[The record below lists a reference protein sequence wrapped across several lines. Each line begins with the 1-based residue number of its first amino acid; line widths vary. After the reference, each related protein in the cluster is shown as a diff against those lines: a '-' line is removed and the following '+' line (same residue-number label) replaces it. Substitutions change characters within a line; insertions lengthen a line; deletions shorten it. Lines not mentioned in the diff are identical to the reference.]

1 MWNVLIKYILRNRN
15 LNLTI
20 IGVFTALMAF
30 MALRVQMSYEY
41 AQMLPE
47 SDSVNV
53 EYRQFKKM
61 FGEEGAIFFVGYD
74 DTLLRDLNTFH
85 EWNDIIDEIKNIEG
99 VSGIFHVGNCFN
111 LEKDTA
117 AKKLFTAPV
126 FKDSV
131 ETQKELDSLLNIAYS
146 LSFYEEFL
154 FNKEAGIGVLLIWI
168 DPDFLNSSDR
178 MKLIKSIKNP
188 IEQFGQEKGIE
199 MHYSGM
205 PYIRTTI
212 SQMVQRELLIFMFLA
227 MFVAAAI
234 LLFFFRSLK
243 ALAFSMM
250 IVVIGVIWTL
260 GFLSLFGYEITILSG
275 IIPPILIIIGIE
287 NCIYLITKYHT
298 EYISHGNQAKAL
310 ARVVQKVGYA
320 TLLTNVTTAV
330 GFGSFMITGNAILM
344 EFGIIAAINIILMF
358 VFTLILI
365 PTLYSFYSPPS
376 ARHTKHLTFKWMKK
390 VSGSIVGII
399 QYHRPK
405 ALIAVTALLLMSAYG
420 IYRLENKGSMVDDIP
435 VNNKMYKD
443 LKFFEENLSGVL
455 PVEVTIDTKKRKGL
469 FSISTLNKIDE
480 FQKKLLDYPEVSKP
494 LSIVEVVK
502 FSKQAFYGGRSEM
515 YSMPNRQEKDFILGY
530 LPDVKSGD
538 NNSDILN
545 SFVDTSYQT
554 ARISIRIK
562 NLYTPEIAEL
572 KANLRADLDSI
583 FPTDR
588 YITHITGST
597 IVFQKG
603 SEYLVRNLIYSLLL
617 AIGIISVLMFLMF
630 NSIQMVLISM
640 VSNLLPL
647 LAAAGLMGLLG
658 IDLKPSTIIIYSIA
672 LGIAVDAAIHLLS
685 RYRQQL
691 RMTDWNVKES
701 ILKAVG
707 ETANG
712 MIYSG
717 IVLVFGFAVFILSG
731 FGGTQSLG
739 YLIGFTLFVA
749 MFANLI
755 ILPSLVLYFDKRATT
770 KSFGKPV
777 FEILDE
783 EEEEEKEDK

>member
-1 MWNVLIKYILRNRN
+1 MWTVLIKYILRNRN

-20 IGVFTALMAF
+20 IGVITAFMAF
-30 MALRVQMSYEY
+30 MALKVQMSYEY

-53 EYRQFKKM
+53 EYQNFKSV
-61 FGEEGAIFFVGYD
+61 FGEEGSVFFVGYD
-74 DTLLRDLNTFH
+74 DTLVKNYKTFT
-85 EWNDIIDEIKNIEG
+85 EWNKIIEQVQNIEG
-99 VSGIFHVGNCFN
+99 VSGVFHIGNCFN

-117 AKKLFTAPV
+117 AKKLITAPV
-126 FKDSV
+126 FKEIVTS
-131 ETQKELDSLLNIAYS
+131 QAQLDSLLSVAYS
-146 LSFYEEFL
+146 LPFYDGFL
-154 FNKEAGIGVLLIWI
+154 FNKESGIGVLMIWI
-168 DPDFLNSSDR
+168 QNDFLNTSNR
-178 MKLIKSIKNP
+178 TELIKSIKDP
-188 IEQFGQEKGIE
+188 IENFGQSKGVE

-205 PYIRTTI
+205 PYIRTVI
-212 SQMVQRELLIFMFLA
+212 SEMIQRELISFMFLA
-227 MFVAAAI
+227 IAVAAII

-243 ALAFSMM
+243 ALAFSLLV
-250 IVVIGVIWTL
+250 VVIGVIWTL
-260 GFLSLFGYEITILSG
+260 GTLAIFGYEITILSG

-330 GFGSFMITGNAILM
+330 GFGSFMITGNAILV
-344 EFGIIAAINIILMF
+344 EFGIVASINIILMF

-365 PTLYSFYSPPS
+365 PTLYSFYAPPS
-376 ARHTKHLTFKWMKK
+376 ARHTKHLTFNWMKRAA
-390 VSGSIVGII
+390 SGIVGII

-405 ALIAVTALLLMSAYG
+405 ALIAVIILILMSGYG

-435 VNNKMYKD
+435 VKNKMYKD

-455 PVEVTIDTKKRKGL
+455 PVEITIDTKKNKGL
-469 FSISTLNKIDE
+469 FSINTLNRINT
-480 FQKKLLDYPEVSKP
+480 FQEKLLQYPDISKP

-502 FSKQAFYGGRSEM
+502 FSKQAFYGGRPEM
-515 YSMPNRQEKDFILGY
+515 YSMPNQNEKNFILSY
-530 LPDVKSGD
+530 LPDVESGD
-538 NNSDILN
+538 NKSQILN
-545 SFVDTSYQT
+545 SFVDTNFQI
-554 ARISIRIK
+554 ARISLRIK

-572 KANLRADLDSI
+572 KSQLRVDLDSI

-588 YITHITGST
+588 FTTHITGST

-617 AIGIISVLMFLMF
+617 AIGIISILMFLMF
-630 NSIQMVLISM
+630 NSIQMVMISM
-640 VSNLLPL
+640 ISNLLPL
-647 LAAAGLMGLLG
+647 IATAGMMGLLG
-658 IDLKPSTIIIYSIA
+658 IDLKPSTIIIYSIS

-691 RMTDWNVKES
+691 RITNWNVKES
-701 ILKAVG
+701 ILNAVSD
-707 ETANG
+707 TANG

-717 IVLVFGFAVFILSG
+717 VVLVFGFAVFILSG

-777 FEILDE
+777 FDILDE
-783 EEEEEKEDK
+783 EEEEDK

>member
-1 MWNVLIKYILRNRN
+1 MWTVLIKYILRNRN
-15 LNLTI
+15 LNLTL
-20 IGVFTALMAF
+20 IGVITAFMAF
-30 MALRVQMSYEY
+30 MALKVQMSYEY

-53 EYRQFKKM
+53 EYQNFKSV
-61 FGEEGAIFFVGYD
+61 FGEEGSVFFVGYD
-74 DTLLRDLNTFH
+74 DTLVKNYKTFT
-85 EWNDIIDEIKNIEG
+85 EWNKIIEQVQNIEG
-99 VSGIFHVGNCFN
+99 VSGVFHIGNCFN

-117 AKKLFTAPV
+117 AKKLITAPV
-126 FKDSV
+126 FKEIVTS
-131 ETQKELDSLLNIAYS
+131 QAQLDSLLSVAYS
-146 LSFYEEFL
+146 LPFYDGFL
-154 FNKEAGIGVLLIWI
+154 FNKESGIGVLMIWI
-168 DPDFLNSSDR
+168 QNDFLNTSNR
-178 MKLIKSIKNP
+178 TELIKSIKDP
-188 IEQFGQEKGIE
+188 IENFGQSKGVE

-205 PYIRTTI
+205 PYIRTVI
-212 SQMVQRELLIFMFLA
+212 SEMIQRELISFMFLA
-227 MFVAAAI
+227 IAVAAII

-243 ALAFSMM
+243 ALAFSLLV
-250 IVVIGVIWTL
+250 VVIGVIWTL
-260 GFLSLFGYEITILSG
+260 GTLAIFGYEITILSG

-330 GFGSFMITGNAILM
+330 GFGSFMITGNAILV
-344 EFGIIAAINIILMF
+344 EFGIVASINIILMF

-365 PTLYSFYSPPS
+365 PTLYSFYAPPS
-376 ARHTKHLTFKWMKK
+376 ARHTKHLTFKWMKRAA
-390 VSGSIVGII
+390 SGIVGII

-405 ALIAVTALLLMSAYG
+405 ALIAVIILILMSGYG

-435 VNNKMYKD
+435 VKNKMYKD
-443 LKFFEENLSGVL
+443 LKFFEENLSSVL
-455 PVEVTIDTKKRKGL
+455 PVEITIDTKKNKGL
-469 FSISTLNKIDE
+469 FSINTLNRINT
-480 FQKKLLDYPEVSKP
+480 FQEKLLQYPDISKP

-502 FSKQAFYGGRSEM
+502 FSKQAFYGGRPEM
-515 YSMPNRQEKDFILGY
+515 YSMPNQNEKNFILSY
-530 LPDVKSGD
+530 LPDVESGD
-538 NNSDILN
+538 NKSQILN
-545 SFVDTSYQT
+545 SFVDTNFQI
-554 ARISIRIK
+554 ARISLRIK

-572 KANLRADLDSI
+572 KSQLRVDLDSI

-588 YITHITGST
+588 FTTHITGST

-617 AIGIISVLMFLMF
+617 AIGIISILMFLMF
-630 NSIQMVLISM
+630 NSIQMVMISM
-640 VSNLLPL
+640 ISNLLPL
-647 LAAAGLMGLLG
+647 IATAGMMGLLG
-658 IDLKPSTIIIYSIA
+658 IDLKPSTIIIYSIS

-691 RMTDWNVKES
+691 RITNWNVKES
-701 ILKAVG
+701 ILNAVSD
-707 ETANG
+707 TANG

-717 IVLVFGFAVFILSG
+717 VVLVFGFAVFILSG

-777 FEILDE
+777 FDILDE
-783 EEEEEKEDK
+783 EEEEDK

>member
-1 MWNVLIKYILRNRN
+1 
-15 LNLTI
+15 
-20 IGVFTALMAF
+20 MAF
-30 MALRVQMSYEY
+30 MALKVQMSYEY

-53 EYRQFKKM
+53 EYQNFKSV
-61 FGEEGAIFFVGYD
+61 FGEEGSVFFVGYD
-74 DTLLRDLNTFH
+74 DTLVKNYKTFT
-85 EWNDIIDEIKNIEG
+85 EWNKIIEQVQNIEG
-99 VSGIFHVGNCFN
+99 VSGVFHIGNCFN

-117 AKKLFTAPV
+117 AKKLITAPV
-126 FKDSV
+126 FKEIVTS
-131 ETQKELDSLLNIAYS
+131 QAQLDSLLSVAYS
-146 LSFYEEFL
+146 LPFYDGFL
-154 FNKEAGIGVLLIWI
+154 FNKESGIGVLMIWI
-168 DPDFLNSSDR
+168 QNDFLNTSNR
-178 MKLIKSIKNP
+178 TELIKSIKDP
-188 IEQFGQEKGIE
+188 IENFGQSKGVE

-205 PYIRTTI
+205 PYIRTVI
-212 SQMVQRELLIFMFLA
+212 SEMIQRELISFMFLA
-227 MFVAAAI
+227 IAVAAII

-243 ALAFSMM
+243 ALAFSLLV
-250 IVVIGVIWTL
+250 VVIGVIWTL
-260 GFLSLFGYEITILSG
+260 GTLAIFGYEITILSG

-330 GFGSFMITGNAILM
+330 GFGSFMITGNAILV
-344 EFGIIAAINIILMF
+344 EFGIVASINIILMF

-365 PTLYSFYSPPS
+365 PTLYSFYAPPS
-376 ARHTKHLTFKWMKK
+376 ARHTKHLTFNWMKRAA
-390 VSGSIVGII
+390 SGIVGII

-405 ALIAVTALLLMSAYG
+405 ALIAVIILILMSGYG

-435 VNNKMYKD
+435 VKNKMYKD

-455 PVEVTIDTKKRKGL
+455 PVEITIDTKKNKGL
-469 FSISTLNKIDE
+469 FSINTLNRINT
-480 FQKKLLDYPEVSKP
+480 FQEKLLQYPDISKP

-502 FSKQAFYGGRSEM
+502 FSKQAFYGGRPEM
-515 YSMPNRQEKDFILGY
+515 YSMPNQNEKNFILSY
-530 LPDVKSGD
+530 LPDVESGD
-538 NNSDILN
+538 NKSQILN
-545 SFVDTSYQT
+545 SFVDTNFQI
-554 ARISIRIK
+554 ARISLRIK

-572 KANLRADLDSI
+572 KSQLRVDLDSI

-588 YITHITGST
+588 FTTHITGST

-617 AIGIISVLMFLMF
+617 AIGIISILMFLMF
-630 NSIQMVLISM
+630 NSIQMVMISM
-640 VSNLLPL
+640 ISNLLPL
-647 LAAAGLMGLLG
+647 IATAGMMGLLG
-658 IDLKPSTIIIYSIA
+658 IDLKPSTIIIYSIS

-691 RMTDWNVKES
+691 RITNWNVKES
-701 ILKAVG
+701 ILNAVSD
-707 ETANG
+707 TANG

-717 IVLVFGFAVFILSG
+717 VVLVFGFAVFILSG

-777 FEILDE
+777 FDILDE
-783 EEEEEKEDK
+783 EEEEDK

>member
-20 IGVFTALMAF
+20 IGVITAFMAF
-30 MALRVQMSYEY
+30 MALKVQMSYEY

-47 SDSVNV
+47 TDSVNV
-53 EYRQFKKM
+53 EYQNFRAI
-61 FGEEGAIFFVGYD
+61 FGEEGSVFFVGFD
-74 DTLLRDLNTFH
+74 DNLEKDYETFT
-85 EWNDIIDEIKNIEG
+85 EWNSVINQIAKIDG
-99 VSGIFHVGNCFN
+99 VSGVFHIGNCFN
-111 LEKDTA
+111 LKKDTS

-131 ETQKELDSLLNIAYS
+131 RSQHQLDSLLAVAYS
-146 LSFYEEFL
+146 LPFYDGFL
-154 FNKEAGIGVLLIWI
+154 FNKEARIGVLMIWI
-168 DPDFLNSSDR
+168 QNNYLNTSNR
-178 MKLIKSIKNP
+178 TQLIKSIKDP
-188 IEQFGQEKGIE
+188 IEDFGQSKGVE

-205 PYIRTTI
+205 PYIRTVI
-212 SQMVQRELLIFMFLA
+212 SQMIQRELISFMFLA
-227 MFVAAAI
+227 IAIAAII

-243 ALAFSMM
+243 ALAFSLLV
-250 IVVIGVIWTL
+250 VVIGVIWTL
-260 GFLSLFGYEITILSG
+260 GTLAIFGYEITILSG

-330 GFGSFMITGNAILM
+330 GFGSFMITGNAILV
-344 EFGIIAAINIILMF
+344 EFGIVASINIILMF

-365 PTLYSFYSPPS
+365 PTLYSFYAPPS
-376 ARHTKHLTFKWMKK
+376 ARHTKHLTFKWMKSISK
-390 VSGSIVGII
+390 GIVGVI

-405 ALIAVTALLLMSAYG
+405 ALIAVIILILISAYG
-420 IYRLENKGSMVDDIP
+420 IYRVENKGSMVDDIP
-435 VNNKMYKD
+435 VKNKMYKD

-455 PVEVTIDTKKRKGL
+455 PVEITIDTKKPKGL
-469 FSISTLNKIDE
+469 FSISTLNRINQ
-480 FQKKLLDYPEVSKP
+480 FQEKLKDYEAVSKP

-502 FSKQAFYGGRSEM
+502 FSKQAFYNGRAEM
-515 YSMPNRQEKDFILGY
+515 YSMPNQNEKNFILSY
-530 LPDVKSGD
+530 LPDVEKG
-538 NNSDILN
+538 NNDSKILN
-545 SFVDTSYQT
+545 SFIDTSYQI
-554 ARISIRIK
+554 ARISLRIK
-562 NLYTPEIAEL
+562 NLFTPQIADL
-572 KANLRADLDSI
+572 KLQLRNDLDSI
-583 FPTDR
+583 FPSEK
-588 YITHITGST
+588 YETHITGST

-617 AIGIISVLMFLMF
+617 AIAIISILMFLMF
-630 NSIQMVLISM
+630 NNIQMVLISM

-647 LAAAGLMGLLG
+647 LATAGMMGLLG

-691 RMTDWNVKES
+691 RLNDWNVKTS
-701 ILKAVG
+701 ILNAVSD
-707 ETANG
+707 TANG

-717 IVLVFGFAVFILSG
+717 IVLVFGFAVFILSS

-783 EEEEEKEDK
+783 EGEDDK

>member
-1 MWNVLIKYILRNRN
+1 MWNVLIKYILRNRY
-15 LNLTI
+15 LNLSI
-20 IGVFTALMAF
+20 IGVLTALMAF
-30 MALRVQMSYEY
+30 MALRVQLSYEY
-41 AQMLPE
+41 AQMLPKA
-47 SDSVNV
+47 DSVNV
-53 EYRQFKKM
+53 EYTHFKEK
-61 FGEEGAIFFVGYD
+61 FGEEGAILFVGYD
-74 DTLLRDLNTFH
+74 DTILRNLETFQK
-85 EWNDIIDEIKNIEG
+85 WNSIIDSIKNIEG
-99 VSGIFHVGNCFN
+99 VSAVFHIGNCFN
-111 LEKDTA
+111 LEKDTS
-117 AKKLFTAPV
+117 AKKFFTAPV
-126 FKDSV
+126 FIDSV
-131 ETQKELDSLLNIAYS
+131 SSQAELDSLLNVVYN
-146 LSFYEEFL
+146 LPFYDEFL
-154 FNKEAGIGVLLIWI
+154 YNKKAGTGILLIWI
-168 DPDFLNSSDR
+168 DPNFLNTSNR
-178 MKLIKSIKNP
+178 IKLISAIKKP
-188 IEQFGQEKGIE
+188 IEEFAQKMGVE

-212 SQMVQRELLIFMFLA
+212 SYMVQRELLIFMLLA
-227 MFVAAAI
+227 MVVAAII

-243 ALAFSMM
+243 ALVFSMI
-250 IVVIGVIWTL
+250 IVIIGVIWVLGTL
-260 GFLSLFGYEITILSG
+260 SILGYKITILSG

-330 GFGSFMITGNAILM
+330 GFGSFMITGNAILV
-344 EFGIIAAINIILMF
+344 EFGIVAAINIVLMF

-376 ARHTKHLTFKWMKK
+376 ARHTKHLTFKWMK
-390 VSGSIVGII
+390 SAASAIVRII

-405 ALIAVTALLLMSAYG
+405 ALIAVIILILMSAYG

-469 FSISTLNKIDE
+469 FSLNTLNRINK
-480 FQKKLLDYPEVSKP
+480 FQEKLLQYPEISKP
-494 LSIVEVVK
+494 LSIIEVVK
-502 FSKQAFYGGRSEM
+502 FSKQAFFGGRPEM
-515 YSMPNRQEKDFILGY
+515 YSMPNNREKDFILSY
-530 LPDVKSGD
+530 IPNLKKAED
-538 NNSDILN
+538 NSSKILN
-545 SFVDTSYQT
+545 SFIDTNYQT
-554 ARISIRIK
+554 ARISLRIK

-572 KANLRADLDSI
+572 KSNLRADLDSI

-588 YITHITGST
+588 YETHITGST

-630 NSIQMVLISM
+630 NSIQMVMISM

-647 LAAAGLMGLLG
+647 LTTAGLMGLLG
-658 IDLKPSTIIIYSIA
+658 IDLKPSTIIIYSIS

-691 RMTDWNVKES
+691 RINNWNVKVS
-701 ILKAVG
+701 ILSAVG

-749 MFANLI
+749 MFSNLI

-770 KSFGKPV
+770 KSFGKPLI
-777 FEILDE
+777 EILDE
-783 EEEEEKEDK
+783 EKEENK